1 MSTISQDD
9 IAEVR
14 SRANILEVVS
24 EHVTMKRSGTSYM
37 GRCPFHDEKSAS
49 FSVVPDKGFFHCFGC
64 HEKGDVYAF
73 LMKKKGMDFPSAVRE
88 LAHKYG
94 VQLVETVEQR
104 EEYDKRT
111 HILMLYQQASQYY
124 SRLLEDPT
132 EGAIARDY
140 LAKRGI
146 PQEII
151 ERFKIGYAGPTWD
164 GLLSYLTSSTKVA
177 PATLEEAGLVRR
189 KQETNS
195 FYDLFRNRLM
205 IPICDDQGRVIA
217 FGGRTLGNDD
227 AKYVNSPET
236 PIYVKNRQL
245 YAFNLAKESIKT
257 KDAVIVVEGYFDAIT
272 PHQYGFTNTVATCG
286 TALTEA
292 QARSLVRYTD
302 SKRVYLAFDADAA
315 GIKAIERG
323 VETLNQ
329 VSDGVG
335 LELRILRI
343 PGAKDP
349 DECLR
354 SPGGP
359 EAFAEALA
367 NAPLLIDYQLEQ
379 ALAECSLTTPQGKIE
394 AARKLT
400 PILSQIKNQ
409 VERNEYVRQCSMKIA
424 IREEDLL
431 EDVSQYRKSNR
442 IGANPNS
449 GASSRPR
456 ASQRGPVKYGN
467 IEAEQQLLALY
478 FTSTDDYERTAVAL
492 AGEHFLTPV
501 NQFIKECIE
510 GIGPDF
516 KSVDDLQF
524 KVMNRLAPEP
534 AASAA
539 FVEVIE
545 RVDELRR
552 QNSPIDMLLLQMKGR
567 LLKEKV
573 TRMQST
579 LRGLLPSVD
588 NETDEIAILSRMSL
602 LNQLERE
609 LPSCETLDDLA
620 ALRRKIEDAMS

>member
-94 VQLVETVEQR
+94 VQLVETVEQK

-124 SRLLEDPT
+124 CRLLQDPT

-140 LAKRGI
+140 LDKRGI
-146 PQEII
+146 PEDII

-217 FGGRTLGNDD
+217 FGGRTLANDD

-245 YAFNLAKESIKT
+245 YAFNLAKESIKQ

-272 PHQYGFTNTVATCG
+272 PHQFGFTNTVATCG

-315 GIKAIERG
+315 GVKAIERG

-354 SPGGP
+354 AAGGP
-359 EAFAEALA
+359 QAFAEALA
-367 NAPLLIDYQLEQ
+367 NAPLLIDYQLDQ
-379 ALAECSLTTPQGKIE
+379 ALVECNLTTHQGKIE
-394 AARKLT
+394 AARKLI
-400 PILSQIKNQ
+400 PILAQIKNQ

-449 GASSRPR
+449 GGQSRPR
-456 ASQRGPVKYGN
+456 ASQRGPVKAGN

-478 FTSTDDYERTAVAL
+478 FTSTDDYERTTLAL
-492 AGEHFLTPV
+492 SGEYFLTPV

-510 GIGPDF
+510 GIGADF
-516 KSVDDLQF
+516 KTVDDLQC

-545 RVDELRR
+545 RVDELRK
-552 QNSPIDMLLLQMKGR
+552 QNSPIEMLLLQMKAR

-573 TRMQST
+573 TRMQAT

-609 LPSCETLDDLA
+609 IPSCETLEDLSN
-620 ALRRKIEDAMS
+620 LKRRIEDAMS